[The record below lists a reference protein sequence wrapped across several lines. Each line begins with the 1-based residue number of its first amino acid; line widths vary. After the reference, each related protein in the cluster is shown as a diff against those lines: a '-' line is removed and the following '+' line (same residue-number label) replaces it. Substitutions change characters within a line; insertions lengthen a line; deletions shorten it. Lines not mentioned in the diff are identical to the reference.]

1 MQKPTDVASSKTN
14 TEMKDTEGERMNA
27 KEYLMQ
33 VRMLDNK
40 IKNLDEEIRDI
51 RSEIITV
58 RSSWPDGQPHGT
70 GISNPVESA
79 IEKLMDQLQTLE
91 HQMMSMQSQMWRTR
105 NEIIETIGKVTQAE
119 YNRLLYLRYVQGKM
133 WEQIAVDMGYTY
145 QWVAGPLHS
154 NALQEIDEILKEG

>member
-1 MQKPTDVASSKTN
+1 
-14 TEMKDTEGERMNA
+14 MNA

-33 VRMLDNK
+33 IRMLDNK

-70 GISNPVESA
+70 GVSNPVESA
-79 IEKLMDQLQTLE
+79 VVKLRDQLEEME
-91 HQMMSMQSQMWRTR
+91 HRMMALRSQLWSTR
-105 NEIIETIGKVTQAE
+105 NDVIETIGKVTQAE

-154 NALQEIDEILKEG
+154 NALQEIDEILREEKWEDTE

>member
-1 MQKPTDVASSKTN
+1 MKG
-14 TEMKDTEGERMNA
+14 TEDEDMSA

-33 VRMLDNK
+33 VRMLTNK

-58 RSSWPDGQPHGT
+58 RSSWPDGQPHGA
-70 GISNPVESA
+70 GLSNPVESA
-79 IEKLMDQLQTLE
+79 VEKLIDQLQKIELQQLML
-91 HQMMSMQSQMWRTR
+91 HSQLWSAR
-105 NEIIETIGKVTQAE
+105 NEVIETIGKVSHAE
-119 YNRLLYLRYVQGKM
+119 YNRLLYLRYVQGEM

-154 NALQEIDEILKEG
+154 NALQEVEEILKEELNGSAQDKNM

>member
-1 MQKPTDVASSKTN
+1 MS
-14 TEMKDTEGERMNA
+14 A
-27 KEYLMQ
+27 KEYLM
-33 VRMLDNK
+33 RIRILDTK
-40 IKNLDEEIRDI
+40 IKNLDSEIRDL

-79 IEKLMDQLQTLE
+79 VEKLIDQLADIERQHIML
-91 HQMMSMQSQMWRTR
+91 QSKLWSAR
-105 NEIIETIGKVTQAE
+105 NEVIETIGKVSHAE
-119 YNRLLYLRYVQGKM
+119 YNRLLYLRYVQGEM

-154 NALQEIDEILKEG
+154 NALQEVEDILKGDN